1 MAPKIDFIRDAAVR
15 CTDMLTAAGYAFQL
29 TDEREAIRTYTSIR
43 HRRIRPR
50 PRVVHEASY
59 TVPAHLAGGEQQL
72 LVKVA
77 AGGDLWPHQ
86 SRKIGNVAAEDGMLN
101 DYGIQHF
108 HLGTSPDPKRPH
120 LIQGTKELLF
130 AVVKEDDF
138 YALGVFDHS
147 AWSKQALLDVMQANW
162 PQLIAPYTI
171 QGGPHI
177 KVLGLRHNYTDE
189 EAAKLRSVGINAL
202 QQRPDGTV
210 HIGMGG
216 GVTTNG
222 KSMAATRDAIGLAG
236 FVENLQEEALKTL
249 ETKISAAGLPADT
262 AIRLEWRNDAP
273 FVVTD
278 TPAFEIDL
286 TGKLAIPPL

>member
-1 MAPKIDFIRDAAVR
+1 MAPKIDLIRNAAVR
-15 CTDMLTAAGYAFQL
+15 CADMLSVAGYAFQP
-29 TDEREAIRTYTSIR
+29 TDERDVIRAYASIR

-50 PRVVHEASY
+50 VRVVHKASY
-59 TVPAHLAGGEQQL
+59 TVPSHLAYGEQQL
-72 LVKVA
+72 LAKVA

-86 SRKIGNVAAEDGMLN
+86 SRQIGNVAAEDGMLN

-108 HLGTSPDPKRPH
+108 HLGTSSDPKRPH

-130 AVVKEDDF
+130 AVLKENDF

-147 AWSKQALLDVMQANW
+147 AWSKQALLDIIHANW
-162 PQLIAPYTI
+162 PQLMAPYAI
-171 QGGPHI
+171 QDGPHM

-189 EAAKLRSVGINAL
+189 EVAKLRSVGINAL
-202 QQRPDGTV
+202 QQRSDGTI
-210 HIGMGG
+210 HAGMGG
-216 GVTTNG
+216 GLTTNG
-222 KSMAATRDAIGLAG
+222 KSMAATRDAIGLVG
-236 FVENLQEEALKTL
+236 ILEHLQDEVSETL
-249 ETKISAAGLPADT
+249 EIRISAAGLPADT

-278 TPAFEIDL
+278 PPAFEIDL